1 MESKRS
7 KYVLIGL
14 SVFCIILI
22 VVTSFVDG
30 FLNPLRTSI
39 GFFLNPI
46 QSGVN
51 KAGTS
56 LYNGIS
62 NFSRLKSAMDEK
74 EVLQAQIDQLIEEN
88 SRLQSEQFELERLRR
103 LYDLDQEYL
112 QYEKIGAR
120 VIAKDSGDWFQ
131 VFRIDKGAADG
142 VRVDANVMAG
152 GGLVGIVTDV
162 GAHYATVRSI
172 IDDVSRVSA
181 MAQQSGDSCIV
192 AGDLTLFG
200 EGRLRITNI
209 ATDGDIKNG
218 DRIVTSNISSKFLP
232 GILIG
237 YASDITTDSTRLTKS
252 GYLVPVAQ
260 FDSLQ
265 EVLVVTQL
273 KAEMTQDELIKA
285 HISQQEGTAQDGT
298 GESTAAN
305 EEVESSTAEV
315 PESGAEEAESRP
327 AETSA
332 PLETEAERQE
342 RETEP
347 SGNRETAPARRD
359 NGEGTQPHQEQP
371 IPSQGE
377 VQIQA
382 FPGPQ
387 GEQAS
392 PVGPSGQG
400 E

>member
-103 LYDLDQEYL
+103 LYDLDQEYM

-181 MAQQSGDSCIV
+181 MAQQSGDFCIV

-327 AETSA
+327 AKTSA